1 MPFQKRQEPPLEPR
15 LLADFTGLDGRKIGL
30 RGGEVG
36 GGELGGLYM
45 GSMLRFPVG
54 GGYGEPG

>member
-1 MPFQKRQEPPLEPR
+1 MQHEPPLEPR